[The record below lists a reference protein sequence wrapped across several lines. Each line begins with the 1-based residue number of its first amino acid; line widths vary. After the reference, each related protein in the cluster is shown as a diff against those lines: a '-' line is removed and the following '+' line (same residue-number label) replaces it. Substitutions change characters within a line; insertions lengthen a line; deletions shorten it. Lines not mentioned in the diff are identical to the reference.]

1 VNEDRI
7 TATIAD
13 FAAQNGRDPRR
24 IAVGNELRPHELV
37 DAERLSAWVSRL
49 VPDASIALRL
59 AAHCQHLR
67 RWETPRTSYPDGR
80 AGYLAW
86 RTALRRTHADHAAET
101 LRAHGWDDAT
111 IADVRRIVEKQGG
124 DDVQHMEDALCL
136 SFLEHE
142 ADEFASKHADDKV
155 IRILRKTWRKMS
167 PQARQAAL
175 GLALAPRIAALVS
188 RATAEPG
195 DGERR

>member
-1 VNEDRI
+1 MNEDRLA
-7 TATIAD
+7 ATLAD

-24 IAVGNELRPHELV
+24 IAVGSELRAQELV

-86 RTALRRTHADHAAET
+86 RSALRRTHADHAAET

-124 DDVQHMEDALCL
+124 DDQQHMEDALCL

-142 ADEFASKHADDKV
+142 ADEFASKHEDDKV

-167 PQARQAAL
+167 PRARQAAL
-175 GLALAPRIAALVS
+175 GLALTPRIATLVS
-188 RATAEPG
+188 SATAQPA
-195 DGERR
+195 DGAGS

>member
-1 VNEDRI
+1 VNEQRVA
-7 TATIAD
+7 ATIAD
-13 FAAQNGRDPRR
+13 FAAQNGRDPRQ
-24 IAVGNELRPHELV
+24 IAVGSELRPQELV
-37 DAERLSAWVSRL
+37 DAERLGAWVSRL

-67 RWETPRTSYPDGR
+67 RWETPRASYPEGR

-86 RTALRRTHADHAAET
+86 RTALRKTHADHAAET

-124 DDVQHMEDALCL
+124 EDLQHMEDALCL

-142 ADEFASKHADDKV
+142 ADDFASKHADDKV

-167 PQARQAAL
+167 PHARQAAL
-175 GLALAPRIAALVS
+175 GLALSPRIAALVS
-188 RATAEPG
+188 RATAEPADR
-195 DGERR
+195 DGP